1 VSPSNLLRL
10 ASSVTALAADA
21 VEGKPPSPAEIV
33 AVLSGAANA
42 LGVSED
48 LHAYLTAEARARV
61 DAEIDAKLGEP

>member
-33 AVLSGAANA
+33 AVLSGAA
-42 LGVSED
+42 
-48 LHAYLTAEARARV
+48 EARARV